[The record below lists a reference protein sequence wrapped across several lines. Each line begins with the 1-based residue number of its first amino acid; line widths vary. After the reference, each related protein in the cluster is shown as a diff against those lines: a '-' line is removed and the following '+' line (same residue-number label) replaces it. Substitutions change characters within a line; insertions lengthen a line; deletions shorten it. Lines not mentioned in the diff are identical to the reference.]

1 MSNIT
6 NLEAHL
12 KTNDQLTQ
20 VSKIVEKTIDT
31 QLSLSKR
38 LARAENELRLTQ
50 KVGTLIVGGI
60 ILCVLLLQIQI

>member
-1 MSNIT
+1 MSNENI
-6 NLEAHL
+6 EAHL
-12 KTNDQLTQ
+12 QTSQHMKKLGE
-20 VSKIVEKTIDT
+20 IVESTIDT

-50 KVGTLIVGGI
+50 KVGTLIIGGI